1 MGEQGRNRGYG
12 EKPFGISTVPF
23 HLIQRLFSVLQPKSP
38 ILSPASINSHSQVS
52 SCWFFSFPT
61 NKKSRALKSRAME
74 DRPRQSKK
82 RKRDKHRKS
91 EKKKENSSQL
101 NVTHQPNQASSALSN
116 PTKSKGSTFLDKM
129 RARLS
134 GGHFRMINEKLYTC
148 RFFFFVNSLTITM
161 LIYFWVILVSL
172 IFVLCVCVV
181 FILSGKDALDYFK
194 EDPALFDVVSF
205 VFFIQ
210 SMNSP

>member
-1 MGEQGRNRGYG
+1 
-12 EKPFGISTVPF
+12 
-23 HLIQRLFSVLQPKSP
+23 
-38 ILSPASINSHSQVS
+38 
-52 SCWFFSFPT
+52 
-61 NKKSRALKSRAME
+61 ME
-74 DRPRQSKK
+74 DRPRQNKK
-82 RKRDKHRKS
+82 RKREKHHKS
-91 EKKKENSSQL
+91 QNKKENSSQVK
-101 NVTHQPNQASSALSN
+101 VTHQPKQASSALPN

-205 VFFIQ
+205 VFFHSINEFTLRTMKLVWCLQ
-210 SMNSP
+210 RIKRMIKTKELQIMSKRYSLCA